1 MVVRVVVSIG
11 NVVVIVDIGTFL
23 VIVFCSNGLYV
34 LFVIAL
40 LIAFG
45 GYWWLLMFCQSVFF
59 GDFFDFIL
67 LVFFSFSS
75 LVLYIVVFLCGICF

>member
-1 MVVRVVVSIG
+1 MVVRVVVAIG

-34 LFVIAL
+34 LFVIAP

-45 GYWWLLMFCQSVFF
+45 GYWWLVAIDVLSVC
-59 GDFFDFIL
+59 IL
-67 LVFFSFSS
+67 WR
-75 LVLYIVVFLCGICF
+75 FL